1 MYVCIFNNLF
11 TRYKKRMS
19 KLFFFCGINFGHAFI
34 LREKMW
40 VQSLHQLRTTARNA
54 ANDGEHLTST
64 LTFLICR
71 LTRENSCCRV
81 WGTAD
86 ES

>member
-1 MYVCIFNNLF
+1 
-11 TRYKKRMS
+11 
-19 KLFFFCGINFGHAFI
+19 
-34 LREKMW
+34 MW
-40 VQSLHQLRTTARNA
+40 VQSRHQLRTTALNIA
-54 ANDGEHLTST
+54 DDGEHLTST